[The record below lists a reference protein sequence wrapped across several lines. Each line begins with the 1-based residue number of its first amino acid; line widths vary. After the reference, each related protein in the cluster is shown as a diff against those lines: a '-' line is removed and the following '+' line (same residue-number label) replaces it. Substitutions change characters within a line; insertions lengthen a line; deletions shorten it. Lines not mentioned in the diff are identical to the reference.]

1 MEMAR
6 RERIDIE
13 INEDGPERIRIYS
26 GSPQAPTFAKDSIN
40 TEEVFEYL
48 WLVLRVPP
56 ELAAVKVAE
65 IHRSGESLW
74 FEYDRLPD
82 QRPPAPPPIR
92 RPQA

>member
-1 MEMAR
+1 MAR
-6 RERIDIE
+6 LERIDIE
-13 INEDGPERIRIYS
+13 INEDGPQRIRIYS
-26 GSPQAPTFAKDSIN
+26 GSPQSPTFARSWIN

-65 IHRSGESLW
+65 IQRSGESLW

-82 QRPPAPPPIR
+82 QRPPAAPPIR